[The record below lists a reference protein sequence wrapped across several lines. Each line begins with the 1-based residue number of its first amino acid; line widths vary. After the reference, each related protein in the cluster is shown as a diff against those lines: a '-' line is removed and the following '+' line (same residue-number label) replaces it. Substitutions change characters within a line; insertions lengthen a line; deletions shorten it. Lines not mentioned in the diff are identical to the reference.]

1 MAMFKSDVQS
11 VRLFRGYSYADA
23 VATGRLLCQ
32 WYADKSGAIR
42 QSVALSD
49 GRRHGSGNLAHQ
61 ATEGSKGPVFPGNSV
76 IIFLAPYPF
85 STLRIFIKILSSF
98 DNILYINTVTSRM
111 TQALC
116 AAARR
121 CAHWK
126 QVSNAAGNWTFRQRF
141 VNIENLSNGRMDSN
155 KIWC

>member
-1 MAMFKSDVQS
+1 MFWKILLRVTHKSKCKRNDKKVRLRNLSMTMFKSDVQS

-76 IIFLAPYPF
+76 IILLAPYPF

-98 DNILYINTVTSRM
+98 DNILFINTVTSRM

-116 AAARR
+116 AAAQQETS
-121 CAHWK
+121 K
-126 QVSNAAGNWTFRQRF
+126 
-141 VNIENLSNGRMDSN
+141 
-155 KIWC
+155 